1 MIYTLSDVFSS
12 VTNTCIVLLPHVSY
26 YYSAMSVCLNICA
39 ILQLEEVN
47 GKANST
53 LKASK
58 EMHDAAKKMVD
69 SLNSASADMESIMGK
84 IASVLDDNTIT
95 TPEEVILVSLAAI
108 TEQEQVC
115 RLLFLLCISFPI

>member
-1 MIYTLSDVFSS
+1 M
-12 VTNTCIVLLPHVSY
+12 P
-26 YYSAMSVCLNICA
+26 VCLNICT

-58 EMHDAAKKMVD
+58 EMHDAAKRMVD

>member
-1 MIYTLSDVFSS
+1 M
-12 VTNTCIVLLPHVSY
+12 P
-26 YYSAMSVCLNICA
+26 VCLNICS

-58 EMHDAAKKMVD
+58 EMHDAAKRMVD
-69 SLNSASADMESIMGK
+69 SLSSASADMESIMGK

-95 TPEEVILVSLAAI
+95 TPDEVILVSLAAI
-108 TEQEQVC
+108 TEQGQVC
-115 RLLFLLCISFPI
+115 RLLFLLCICSLFNAPQ

>member
-1 MIYTLSDVFSS
+1 M
-12 VTNTCIVLLPHVSY
+12 P
-26 YYSAMSVCLNICA
+26 VCLNICS

-58 EMHDAAKKMVD
+58 EMHDAAKRMVD
-69 SLNSASADMESIMGK
+69 SLNSASADMESIMEK

>member
-1 MIYTLSDVFSS
+1 M
-12 VTNTCIVLLPHVSY
+12 P
-26 YYSAMSVCLNICA
+26 VCLNICS

-58 EMHDAAKKMVD
+58 EMHDAAKRMVD

-84 IASVLDDNTIT
+84 IAAVLDDNTIT
-95 TPEEVILVSLAAI
+95 TPDEVILVS
-108 TEQEQVC
+108 
-115 RLLFLLCISFPI
+115 